1 MSSCWGDLLSVPPDS
16 AIMLVPLLSCTVPSL
31 AVLVLA
37 VLLSSATVM
46 WPQVGTVIGQG
57 VGTVI
62 GVDAGILLGFE
73 VGTTAEE
80 VLDTVTGGQVD
91 TDLVAGTVAGE
102 IVDVFLRGMVGTIT
116 DSKFDTFIKEL
127 VDTVT
132 REGFRP
138 VIDGGTVAELQVGAV
153 IGEAVGT
160 VMEDVAGFSTG
171 GVGTVMGEG
180 PGMVWRGDTALRDKV
195 AAGIL
200 ALFDMTR

>member
-1 MSSCWGDLLSVPPDS
+1 MLSVPPDS

-37 VLLSSATVM
+37 VLLSNATVM

-62 GVDAGILLGFE
+62 GMDAGILLEFE

-80 VLDTVTGGQVD
+80 VLDTVTGGQAD
-91 TDLVAGTVAGE
+91 TDLVAE
-102 IVDVFLRGMVGTIT
+102 IVEFFFRGMVGTIT

-132 REGFRP
+132 LKGFRP
-138 VIDGGTVAELQVGAV
+138 VKDGDTVAELQMGAV

-180 PGMVWRGDTALRDKV
+180 PGMV
-195 AAGIL
+195 
-200 ALFDMTR
+200 